1 MSEHIDVEVLSDLV
15 EGLLTPERTTAVEA
29 HLAECA
35 ECRDTRDALAEVR
48 ELLGGQP
55 VEPMPADV
63 IARIDDALALAA
75 LPPPRPAE
83 APSVG
88 IPTAELF
95 ALPNPVA
102 PTSPVSS
109 AGAGDTA
116 DVAEHNVVRL
126 DSAPRRRRR
135 GPLLL
140 VAAAVAAVAL
150 GVTVVV
156 GTGDDRDSS
165 GRPSAANDK
174 SAVSQPQGAARPS
187 GTAGDQPRANAEEQ
201 APGATKP
208 SIAAPREY
216 TAAGLPQQIAQLLRR
231 ATAQP
236 TRELPGCVATA
247 VGPDAARAL
256 AVDTGTYAGTPAWVV
271 VLNGSN
277 AGRVKVVVVDSS
289 CATKLSATSSS
300 DLGGAVLLS
309 TEVPRG

>member
-1 MSEHIDVEVLSDLV
+1 
-15 EGLLTPERTTAVEA
+15 
-29 HLAECA
+29 
-35 ECRDTRDALAEVR
+35 
-48 ELLGGQP
+48 
-55 VEPMPADV
+55 
-63 IARIDDALALAA
+63 
-75 LPPPRPAE
+75 
-83 APSVG
+83 
-88 IPTAELF
+88 
-95 ALPNPVA
+95 
-102 PTSPVSS
+102 
-109 AGAGDTA
+109 
-116 DVAEHNVVRL
+116 
-126 DSAPRRRRR
+126 
-135 GPLLL
+135 PLLL

-156 GTGDDRDSS
+156 GTGGDHDSS
-165 GRPSAANDK
+165 GHPSAANDK
-174 SAVSQPQGAARPS
+174 SAVSQPQGAAKPS
-187 GTAGDQPRANAEEQ
+187 GTADDQPRANAEEQ

-216 TAAGLPQQIAQLLRR
+216 TAAGLPQQIAQLLRLS
-231 ATAQP
+231 TTQS

-300 DLGGAVLLS
+300 DIGGAVLLS